1 MTPRTKRTLL
11 FGGGFVA
18 LVALIYIVDTAE
30 DWVQHVSYPF
40 DVWRMDLD
48 DALANVGLFL
58 AGLGAFLAVFRKAD
72 RAHKRA
78 DLVSEQFN
86 GGMREMAKQHV
97 ELATQEAQE
106 AGHYIDL
113 LTRVTTIEKQRDDCE
128 AERQELREWIN
139 KRLDETGN
147 GRSNGR

>member
-1 MTPRTKRTLL
+1 M
-11 FGGGFVA
+11 FVGGFVA
-18 LVALIYIVDTAE
+18 LVTLIVIVDRAE
-30 DWVQHVSYPF
+30 DVLQVSYQF

-48 DALANVGLFL
+48 DILANIGLFL
-58 AGLGAFLAVFRKAD
+58 VGLAAFLAVFRKAD

-106 AGHYIDL
+106 KSHYIDL
-113 LTRVTTIEKQRDDCE
+113 LTRVTSIEKQRDDCHE
-128 AERQELREWIN
+128 ELSVIREWIN